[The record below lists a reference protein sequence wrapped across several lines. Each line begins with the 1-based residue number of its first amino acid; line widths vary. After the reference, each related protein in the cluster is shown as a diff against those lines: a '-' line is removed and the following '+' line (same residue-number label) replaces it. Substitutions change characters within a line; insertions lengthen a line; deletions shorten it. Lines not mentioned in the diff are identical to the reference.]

1 MMGIPVSVLTP
12 AQQRIHEAA
21 LKLFAERGV
30 TQLNVSDLA
39 QAAGVARGTIY
50 NNLGDPDALF
60 EEVAA
65 ALAAD
70 MNARVTSSFQD
81 VVDPAHR
88 MAIGI
93 RLYVRR
99 AHEEPHW
106 GRFIT
111 RFAFSHASLQKVFDG
126 QPVVDMMAG
135 IQVGRFHFRPEQLPS
150 AMSLLAGTVL
160 GAMFMVLEGI
170 KTWREA
176 GSDMAEL
183 LLVGLGLARAEA
195 RELAAKDLPL
205 LAPSLVV
212 ARK

>member
-1 MMGIPVSVLTP
+1 MSSVMALTP

-30 TQLNVSDLA
+30 THLNVSDLA

-50 NNLGDPDALF
+50 NNLGDPDNLF
-60 EEVAA
+60 AEVAA
-65 ALAAD
+65 SLAAE
-70 MNARVTSSFQD
+70 MNARVTASFEA
-81 VVDPAHR
+81 VVDPAQR
-88 MAIGI
+88 IAIGV

-111 RFAFSHASLQKVFDG
+111 RFAFSNASLQKVWEG

-135 IQVGRFHFRPEQLPS
+135 LQTGRFHFRPDQLPS
-150 AMSLLAGTVL
+150 AMSLLTTSVL

-176 GSDMAEL
+176 GSDVAEL
-183 LLVGLGLARAEA
+183 VLIGLGLARAEA
-195 RELAAKDLPL
+195 RALAASDLPSL
-205 LAPSLVV
+205 QPSSANL
-212 ARK
+212 RK

>member
-1 MMGIPVSVLTP
+1 MSSVMTLTP

-50 NNLGDPDALF
+50 NNLGDPDSLF
-60 EEVAA
+60 TEVAA
-65 ALAAD
+65 SLAAD
-70 MNARVTSSFQD
+70 MNARVTASFQE
-81 VVDPAHR
+81 VVDPAQR
-88 MAIGI
+88 IAIGV

-111 RFAFSHASLQKVFDG
+111 RFAFSNASLQKVWEG

-135 IQVGRFHFRPEQLPS
+135 LQTGRFHFRPDQLPS
-150 AMSLLAGTVL
+150 AMSVLATSVL

-176 GSDMAEL
+176 GSDVAEL
-183 LLVGLGLARAEA
+183 VLVGLGLARAEA
-195 RELAAKDLPL
+195 RTLAAGDLPAL
-205 LAPSLVV
+205 PATS
-212 ARK
+212 AAQKK